1 MRSFIVGAVGSLAL
15 TGCVIERQN
24 PIVSAFNVDSVDVFQ
39 APFASFSD
47 GY

>member
-24 PIVSAFNVDSVDVFQ
+24 PIVSAFNVDVFQ
-39 APFASFSD
+39 EIFVSFND
-47 GY
+47 EY